1 MHKNNS
7 IQCIVQV
14 VNMYVNS
21 VEVLQWSSWVLIL
34 FQHEESD
41 LQVDLDTLV
50 QTVRSF
56 NSEFACIVYRLQ
68 SKEEEKHL
76 QTDYDGQTVGQ
87 VRSAN
92 KRNSRQSSSSRS
104 RRAQEPSN
112 GGNEELIV
120 SNNNSCLRQSRRR
133 VSGST
138 NEVTTNVRRRNSRQ
152 DSDEEWTLGSVGRSA
167 SERGVPDSCSPSPR
181 RSGRR
186 KTKE

>member
-1 MHKNNS
+1 
-7 IQCIVQV
+7 
-14 VNMYVNS
+14 MYVNS
-21 VEVLQWSSWVLIL
+21 VEVFHLSSWVLIL

-104 RRAQEPSN
+104 RRTQEPSN

-120 SNNNSCLRQSRRR
+120 SNNNSCLHQSRRR

-138 NEVTTNVRRRNSRQ
+138 NELTTNVRRRNSRQ
-152 DSDEEWTLGSVGRSA
+152 DSDEEWTLGSVGRSGR
-167 SERGVPDSCSPSPR
+167 ERRVPDSCSPSPR
-181 RSGRR
+181 RSGGGKQRN
-186 KTKE
+186 K